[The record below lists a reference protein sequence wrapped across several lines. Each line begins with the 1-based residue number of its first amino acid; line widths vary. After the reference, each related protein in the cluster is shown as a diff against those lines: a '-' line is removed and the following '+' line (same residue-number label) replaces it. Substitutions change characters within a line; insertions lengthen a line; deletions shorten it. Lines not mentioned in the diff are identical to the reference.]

1 MQSHDPLLFRLT
13 GSKAM
18 GPLDENERME
28 PLVKPVLSDR
38 AKQLAGV
45 LAYEWPRRAMRSSVI
60 RRVVK

>member
-45 LAYEWPRRAMRSSVI
+45 LAY
-60 RRVVK
+60 